1 MQYLLTHSITRIWLL
16 LIIATGLSWL
26 MGGEHETPLST
37 GQMASIVLVIALVK
51 VRFVIRYFMEVK
63 DATGALKWVT
73 DAWVLGVIVV
83 LLGLYWR

>member
-1 MQYLLTHSITRIWLL
+1 
-16 LIIATGLSWL
+16 
-26 MGGEHETPLST
+26 
-37 GQMASIVLVIALVK
+37 MASIVLVIALVK

-63 DATGALKWVT
+63 DATPPLKWVS